1 MLIKTTDIKP
11 EPPSPPSTI
20 STSSIT
26 EVGKALTGS
35 KQESVSLVTEIVET
49 DNGIFVADIDRSL
62 TKAIGQLQNGKTTHF
77 YSWGNFN
84 LVRLII
90 YILKQTG
97 PAHAFMTSY
106 SFSQKSIEQLKNRM
120 DKKELLSFRVIID
133 NRVKSMSPLPFQ
145 MLKSCFDY
153 RCTSIHAKIALVWN
167 ENWHISIVTSQNATD
182 NPKLERGTIFTDN
195 AVFNFDLYT
204 LENEF
209 HRGTP

>member
-11 EPPSPPSTI
+11 EPLSPPST
-20 STSSIT
+20 SSN
-26 EVGKALTGS
+26 GDALNRS
-35 KQESVSLVTEIVET
+35 KQDPVSLVTELAEV
-49 DNGIFVADIDRSL
+49 DNGIFVAEIDKSL

-120 DKKELLSFRVIID
+120 DKNELLSFRVIID

-153 RCTSIHAKIALVWN
+153 RCTSIHAKIALIWN
-167 ENWHISIVTSQNATD
+167 ENWHISIITSQNATD
-182 NPKLERGTIFTDN
+182 NPKLERGTIFTDA
-195 AVFNFDLYT
+195 AVFNFDLNT

>member
-11 EPPSPPSTI
+11 EPPSPPL
-20 STSSIT
+20 TSSGG
-26 EVGKALTGS
+26 EALNGS
-35 KQESVSLVTEIVET
+35 KQDPVSLVTDLVKVDT
-49 DNGIFVADIDRSL
+49 GIFVAEIDKSL

-106 SFSQKSIEQLKNRM
+106 SFSQKSIEQLKNRL

-153 RCTSIHAKIALVWN
+153 RCTSIHAKIALIWN

-182 NPKLERGTIFTDN
+182 NPKLERGTIFTD
-195 AVFNFDLYT
+195 ASVFNFDLNT

>member
-1 MLIKTTDIKP
+1 MLIKTSNIKP
-11 EPPSPPSTI
+11 EPPSPPST
-20 STSSIT
+20 SSGG
-26 EVGKALTGS
+26 EALNGS
-35 KQESVSLVTEIVET
+35 KQDPKSLVTELNEMDT
-49 DNGIFVADIDRSL
+49 SIFVAEIDKSL

-84 LVRLII
+84 LVRLIM

-106 SFSQKSIEQLKNRM
+106 SFSQKSIEQLKNRL

-153 RCTSIHAKIALVWN
+153 RCTSIHAKIALIWN

-182 NPKLERGTIFTDN
+182 NPKLERGTIFTDA
-195 AVFNFDLYT
+195 AVFNFDLNT

>member
-11 EPPSPPSTI
+11 ESPSPPST
-20 STSSIT
+20 SSR
-26 EVGKALTGS
+26 GDALNGS
-35 KQESVSLVTEIVET
+35 KLDPASLVTEIVEV
-49 DNGIFVADIDRSL
+49 DNGIFVAEIDKSL
-62 TKAIGQLQNGKTTHF
+62 TKAIGQLQNGKTTHY

-84 LVRLII
+84 LVRLIM

-120 DKKELLSFRVIID
+120 DKNELLSFRVIID

-153 RCTSIHAKIALVWN
+153 RCTSIHAKIALIWN
-167 ENWHISIVTSQNATD
+167 ENWHISIITSQNATD
-182 NPKLERGTIFTDN
+182 NPKLERGTIFTD
-195 AVFNFDLYT
+195 ASVFNFDLNT

>member
-11 EPPSPPSTI
+11 EPPSPPST
-20 STSSIT
+20 SSGGDALNGRT
-26 EVGKALTGS
+26 EP
-35 KQESVSLVTEIVET
+35 VSLIQENADTSVFIAEI
-49 DNGIFVADIDRSL
+49 DKSL

-84 LVRLII
+84 LVRLIM

-153 RCTSIHAKIALVWN
+153 RCTSIHAKIALIWN
-167 ENWHISIVTSQNATD
+167 EKWHITGQRKKMPEQPFAWQLKRN
-182 NPKLERGTIFTDN
+182 
-195 AVFNFDLYT
+195 
-204 LENEF
+204 
-209 HRGTP
+209 

>member
-11 EPPSPPSTI
+11 EPPS
-20 STSSIT
+20 TSSGGDALNGKT
-26 EVGKALTGS
+26 EP
-35 KQESVSLVTEIVET
+35 VSLVTEPVEV
-49 DNGIFVADIDRSL
+49 IFVAEIDKSL

-84 LVRLII
+84 LVRLIM

-106 SFSQKSIEQLKNRM
+106 SFSQKSIEQLKNRL

-153 RCTSIHAKIALVWN
+153 RCTSIHAKIALIWN

-182 NPKLERGTIFTDN
+182 NPKLERGTIFTD
-195 AVFNFDLYT
+195 ATVFNFDLNT

>member
-1 MLIKTTDIKP
+1 MLIKTTEIKP
-11 EPPSPPSTI
+11 KPPSPPSTSSGGDLSSALNGNKPEPI
-20 STSSIT
+20 SLIQ
-26 EVGKALTGS
+26 KNA
-35 KQESVSLVTEIVET
+35 
-49 DNGIFVADIDRSL
+49 DCGIFVAEIDKSL
-62 TKAIGQLQNGKTTHF
+62 NKAIGQLQNGKTTHF

-84 LVRLII
+84 LVRLIM

-106 SFSQKSIEQLKNRM
+106 SFSQKSIEQLKNRL
-120 DKKELLSFRVIID
+120 DKNELLSFRVIID

-153 RCTSIHAKIALVWN
+153 RCTSIHAKIALIWN

-182 NPKLERGTIFTDN
+182 NPKLERGTIFTDVS
-195 AVFNFDLYT
+195 VFNFDLNT
-204 LENEF
+204 LEYEF

>member
-11 EPPSPPSTI
+11 KLI
-20 STSSIT
+20 STGPI
-26 EVGKALTGS
+26 VDALNGS
-35 KQESVSLVTEIVET
+35 KPEPVSLIQENAN
-49 DNGIFVADIDRSL
+49 DGIFVADIEKSL

-153 RCTSIHAKIALVWN
+153 RCTSIHAKIALIWN

-182 NPKLERGTIFTDN
+182 NPKLERGTIFTDT
-195 AVFNFDLYT
+195 AVFNFDLNV

>member
-11 EPPSPPSTI
+11 IPPSPPSTI
-20 STSSIT
+20 STGSIT
-26 EVGKALTGS
+26 EAGDALIKS
-35 KQESVSLVTEIVET
+35 KSEPISLIQENADASV
-49 DNGIFVADIDRSL
+49 FVAEIDKSL

-84 LVRLII
+84 LVRLIM

-120 DKKELLSFRVIID
+120 DKNELLSFRVIID

-145 MLKSCFDY
+145 MLKTCFDY
-153 RCTSIHAKIALVWN
+153 RCTSIHAKIALIWN

-182 NPKLERGTIFTDN
+182 NPKLERGTIFTDTT
-195 AVFNFDLYT
+195 VFNFDLNT

>member
-11 EPPSPPSTI
+11 ELVFPT
-20 STSSIT
+20 STST
-26 EVGKALTGS
+26 VGDVFSGS
-35 KQESVSLVTEIVET
+35 KQDPISLVTELVEK
-49 DNGIFVADIDRSL
+49 DNGIFVAEIDRSL

-106 SFSQKSIEQLKNRM
+106 SFSQKSIEQLKNRL
-120 DKKELLSFRVIID
+120 DKNELLSFRVIID

-153 RCTSIHAKIALVWN
+153 RCTSIHAKIALIWN

-182 NPKLERGTIFTDN
+182 NPKLERGTIFTDT
-195 AVFNFDLYT
+195 AVFNFDLNI